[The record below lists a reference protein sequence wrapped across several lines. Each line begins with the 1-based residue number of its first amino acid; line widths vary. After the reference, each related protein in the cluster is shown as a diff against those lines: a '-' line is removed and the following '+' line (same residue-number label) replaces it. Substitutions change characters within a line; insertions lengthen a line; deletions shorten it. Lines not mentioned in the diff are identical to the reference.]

1 MKGLIYRS
9 LHVCD
14 LIVLSG
20 GGVAGEKA
28 GKPGTTVQDCASTHH
43 QHENN
48 GGTTV
53 FQHLLK
59 FYTAGYIAGD
69 PRTSS
74 NHVCVSLMRPLGIS
88 SFVCDNQKGS
98 FKPKHNLFSTQ

>member
-59 FYTAGYIAGD
+59 FYTAGYMETPGQVPTMFA
-69 PRTSS
+69 
-74 NHVCVSLMRPLGIS
+74 CL
-88 SFVCDNQKGS
+88 
-98 FKPKHNLFSTQ
+98 